1 MLAAAGLSAI
11 LSVSGGLGQ
20 MTVWAA
26 SKTISKVDIELNID
40 LEPGDDLPD
49 LSYGDKGSDA
59 HVMVSDG
66 AKYEI
71 AEDPEWTSSV
81 GNSGVKI
88 GSTYTLRVYLDAKDE
103 DEYGFSGTYKSSNV
117 KVKGGEFVS
126 ASRSGSGRLKVT
138 VKTDPVEGTFD
149 SPDEAEWS
157 DTTLGLAKWDAV
169 DHVSAYDVTLYKGG
183 STVYKVKGYE
193 GNKIKF
199 LSLYDQRGHLQL

>member
-1 MLAAAGLSAI
+1 MRNTKGRLRMLAAGLSAI

-169 DHVSAYDVTLYKGG
+169 DHVSAY
-183 STVYKVKGYE
+183 E
-193 GNKIKF
+193 GR
-199 LSLYDQRGHLQL
+199 L